1 MEIEREVEKF
11 NDGSIVNRFMISG
24 IWYHV
29 NYCRK
34 SPCSNCKFIQDFKEY
49 FLSNFN
55 RKSSSEIISYFQNH
69 CRQHYNEFYFL
80 FKLLESISAIEKQKI
95 QLDIKLRNLIENR
108 M

>member
-1 MEIEREVEKF
+1 MEIEREVETF
-11 NDGSIVNRFMISG
+11 NDGRIVNRFMISC

-49 FLSNFN
+49 FLFNFN
-55 RKSSSEIISYFQNH
+55 RKSSSGIISYFQH
-69 CRQHYNEFYFL
+69 HFRQHYNQFYFL
-80 FKLLESISAIEKQKI
+80 FKLLES
-95 QLDIKLRNLIENR
+95 